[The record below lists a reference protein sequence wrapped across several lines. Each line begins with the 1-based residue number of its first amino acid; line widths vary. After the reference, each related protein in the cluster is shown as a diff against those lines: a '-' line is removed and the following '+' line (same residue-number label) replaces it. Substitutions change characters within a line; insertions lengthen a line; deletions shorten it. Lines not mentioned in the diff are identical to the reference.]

1 MQGRMEE
8 TWKACII
15 GFCFAVLLFPSGL
28 LAQGKE
34 YKIFTVDEF
43 VKMDN
48 PEPGKRHRLEI
59 LTDKDNATKVGGI
72 VMIVPATA
80 LKAAYH
86 YHKNRESLIVV
97 ISGQATEV
105 VEGKKIPL
113 KAGQLIYIPPMV
125 KHVIYNSSDKEDLR
139 YMEFFTPTVPD
150 VVEVKE

>member
-1 MQGRMEE
+1 MRTLVMR
-8 TWKACII
+8 TLVII
-15 GFCFAVLLFPSGL
+15 GAIVFLLPSNV

-34 YKIFTVDEF
+34 YKIFTVDEY

-48 PEPGKRHRLEI
+48 PDPGKRYRLEI
-59 LTDKDNATKVGGI
+59 LTDKDNATKMGGI
-72 VMIVPATA
+72 VILLPAKA
-80 LKAAYH
+80 PKAAYH
-86 YHKNRESLIVV
+86 YHKNRESLIMV

-105 VEGKKIPL
+105 VEGKKFPL

-125 KHVIYNSSDKEDLR
+125 KHVIYNSSDTEDLR

>member
-1 MQGRMEE
+1 MHTLVMR
-8 TWKACII
+8 TLVII
-15 GFCFAVLLFPSGL
+15 GAIVFLLPSNV

-34 YKIFTVDEF
+34 YKIFTVDEY

-48 PEPGKRHRLEI
+48 PDPGKRYRLEI
-59 LTDKDNATKVGGI
+59 LTDKDNATKMGGI
-72 VMIVPATA
+72 VILLPAKA
-80 LKAAYH
+80 PKAAYH
-86 YHKNRESLIVV
+86 YHKNRESLIMV

-105 VEGKKIPL
+105 VEGKKFPL

-125 KHVIYNSSDKEDLR
+125 KHVIYNSSDTEDLR

>member
-1 MQGRMEE
+1 MRTLVMR
-8 TWKACII
+8 TLIII
-15 GFCFAVLLFPSGL
+15 GAIVFLLPSDV

-34 YKIFTVDEF
+34 YKIFTVDEY

-48 PEPGKRHRLEI
+48 PDPGKRHRLEI
-59 LTDKDNATKVGGI
+59 LTDKDNATKMGGI
-72 VMIVPATA
+72 VILLPAKA
-80 LKAAYH
+80 PKAAYH
-86 YHKNRESLIVV
+86 YHKNRESLIMV

-105 VEGKKIPL
+105 VEGKKFPL

-125 KHVIYNSSDKEDLR
+125 KHVIYNSSDTEDLR